1 MHPSTDNP
9 FNPQNKLWHAE
20 PTKKPDQQSVPTAP
34 ELPAAFRE
42 RAHTPSG
49 KLIISKLI
57 HHFQIIHA
65 GLGSRSGPEP
75 AACREA
81 VPPPGWRIECIL
93 MFFKQNNSRTFKLL
107 PADYGPSEINHLYS
121 RTKPHKLS
129 PAVFPARFP
138 ARPGISWDHHQKG
151 VRARR
156 TLIMINQLI

>member
-121 RTKPHKLS
+121 RTKPRDCHRQCSQHGSQRVPVLAGIIIRKES
-129 PAVFPARFP
+129 ARGE
-138 ARPGISWDHHQKG
+138 RW
-151 VRARR
+151 
-156 TLIMINQLI
+156 